1 MRSKRAEMQLGTG
14 ESKPASKV
22 VSIGVP
28 MNFDHSA
35 LSEDS
40 QRGSDISRR
49 AFIGVA
55 TGSIVVIP
63 AAAGGFLISPK
74 FGSIAY
80 ADETDNT
87 SGGETRLVIAK
98 ANQVGVTVFDMTQS
112 VRKLISDAKVVITSH
127 ATKKSVT
134 VTTDSKGVAL
144 VDITDLAEAEGKKRQ
159 VPRYEFDGQIEITRQ
174 GYRVFRAGRI
184 HFEGAKGLPVPTRS
198 IESGVPY
205 PARVAFDDWDILYT
219 NNEFAVAKG
228 NVVKHTIDIEFEN
241 AGSGSMNVSLMS
253 ADNKEIVKTSV
264 QPSGGKAKVA
274 FQKLFLRAEHSEALP
289 IGKGFFLRYTQDGKT
304 YQCPISLVTAKAV
317 PGGDSAQA
325 KTGLTLSPFGAEAM
339 GSGISIKIPS
349 GVAVIGGMTFK
360 PYIPEF
366 KNLEYSYDPFGYFRV
381 AWKSGEYGNSW
392 KNKDGKK
399 TSDGWMYSPR
409 KTFEENRRKVW
420 DDRGDIF
427 DKVWDKATKGDKFF
441 QTAEL
446 ARSVKMN
453 VSGQVMLAGK
463 WDDPS
468 KLVRGIFRVSAT
480 LALKYSLSWQMMF
493 GYVPVL
499 LEFEIGGTF
508 TLGAGAACA
517 APSPFAFSKYI
528 WDYTNTGLDFT
539 MAIIPSVSVGV
550 GIRGIASV
558 GAKVSATFTIFVG
571 IFSPLK
577 LPEGAEKNGI
587 SYPHVIGGFSWSIS
601 IVIMLLGHTWV
612 PHKWDPHKWPEA
624 YNNWKGGWQP
634 PFSGGTVTTQA
645 DEDTIDFMSMLTE
658 ARMVTQDDL
667 QATAEYSQ
675 SSQPISTQSSSDS
688 AENSLTTQSESTKK
702 SAPRFETKEEVAC
715 INMANGASVRYR
727 ALSVVEKKDEGDSN
741 KRLVASSP
749 YAVSGDSEKTDDP
762 KKANDSEKA
771 GDPKKTDETPVAVAS
786 SGELTTQAVSA
797 NQSGWDSYG
806 DHKHNFNM
814 PNAKVK
820 TLASEQ
826 GLIPDSDIMLSY
838 NVIGDARAKV
848 VTVCG
853 LPLLFR
859 IASCLV
865 APVYTT
871 SRITPDH
878 YDPRM
883 RVCAESLSSNSND
896 FKSWVLIGR
905 DNYEIEEGPNA
916 SKRDPNDLYDYDF
929 AVYAENYKDEQIA
942 MDTVRKKTVV
952 HLFVIAGFRQNGDST
967 TLQDAAADQVL
978 LYTQQEFYRI
988 VDTRTQQSKECGSKP
1003 VLFRMVSSNYYSSQ
1017 YYPQASYKHHNFSCP
1032 HIFLVEDNVGNTT
1045 YRALYMSFLDR
1056 ATANDN
1062 RQNLF
1067 SVSKGDVDI
1076 CLGTMFYYINT
1087 NTLYIPYIG
1096 DIRNNMGPILDYS
1109 VFEMTCTERMV
1120 NGWHILMLRGNTTS
1134 HYIAVQTSACYYD
1147 QSGSSLPAITA
1158 INYLEPRTDRLR
1170 LVKWKGHEGF
1180 LASVGGNVDEDNGST
1195 MSGAKLQH
1203 VTISGYSGSGNQLQL
1218 SFEDVGPDNFN
1229 VKSFD
1234 VDPTGQF
1241 IYYPATR
1248 RGTDGGPY
1256 TDEGATKDED
1266 VETHLIMAC
1275 KLRGGK
1281 FSEPFVFAEVVHPI
1295 DSLSVFS
1302 ESSSAMA
1309 FVSTHLTKAA
1319 EGKADLWLTSMP
1331 HVRSATVV
1339 QCSTVT
1345 PYAFPGEQAQF
1356 DVAVRN
1362 DGNVHLSGIT
1372 ANLCEK
1378 GAATSSKT
1386 TVTFNKD
1393 SLVESSWN
1401 PADENGVLQN
1411 VESDYSLAPGATSV
1425 YRISMTVP
1433 DGWSGTKTVAI
1444 TASDAIAASSGG
1456 LTTQADDDYDEWYI
1470 DYTTVLDTYPT
1481 DELLIPEGD
1490 EVDSDE
1496 LDDAPVTVVE
1506 PPSGAPSSDTPSSGA
1521 SGEKRSA
1528 ATSAR
1533 SAATA
1538 AAKTGD
1544 PLGGFGLAA
1553 AAVAAA
1559 SAAFAVYSN
1568 RRAALERG
1576 EEPDDIIDVDPCDSD
1591 SGRSE

>member
-1 MRSKRAEMQLGTG
+1 MS
-14 ESKPASKV
+14 
-22 VSIGVP
+22 
-28 MNFDHSA
+28 FDHSA
-35 LSEDS
+35 SSEDN
-40 QRGSDISRR
+40 QRRSDISRR
-49 AFIGVA
+49 AFIGAA

-98 ANQVGVTVFDMTQS
+98 ANQVGVTVFDMTKG

-184 HFEGAKGLPVPTRS
+184 HFEGAKGLPIPTRS
-198 IESGVPY
+198 IERGVPY

-241 AGSGSMNVSLMS
+241 AGSGSMDVSLMS

-339 GSGISIKIPS
+339 GSGVSFKIPS

-468 KLVRGIFRVSAT
+468 KLVRGMFRVSAT

-499 LEFEIGGTF
+499 LEFEIGSTF

-539 MAIIPSVSVGV
+539 MAIIPSISVGV

-558 GAKVSATFTIFVG
+558 GAKVSATFTIFIG
-571 IFSPLK
+571 ILSPLK

-587 SYPHVIGGFSWSIS
+587 SYPHVIGGLSWSIS

-612 PHKWDPHKWPEA
+612 PHKWDPHKYPEA

-634 PFSGGTVTTQA
+634 PFGGGTVTTQA
-645 DEDTIDFMSMLTE
+645 DGDIINFKSMLSE

-675 SSQPISTQSSSDS
+675 ISQPVSTHASSDS
-688 AENSLTTQSESTKK
+688 AENSLTTQSESKK
-702 SAPRFETKEEVAC
+702 QSAPRFETKEEVTC
-715 INMANGASVRYR
+715 VNMANGASVRYR
-727 ALSVVEKKDEGDSN
+727 VLSTVEKQDEGDSN

-749 YAVSGDSEKTDDP
+749 YAASDDSEKTDDP
-762 KKANDSEKA
+762 KKANDS
-771 GDPKKTDETPVAVAS
+771 KKTDETLVVPAS
-786 SGELTTQAVSA
+786 SGELTTQDDSSS
-797 NQSGWDSYG
+797 QPSWDSYG
-806 DHKHNFNM
+806 DHKHNFSM

-826 GLIPDSDIMLSY
+826 GLIPDSDIMISY

-883 RVCAESLSSNSND
+883 RVCAESLSSTSND

-905 DNYEIEEGPNA
+905 DNYEIEEGPDVP
-916 SKRDPNDLYDYDF
+916 KRDPNDLYDYDF
-929 AVYAENYKDEQIA
+929 AVYAENFKPEPTE
-942 MDTVRKKTVV
+942 MFTERMKTVV
-952 HLFVIAGFRQNGDST
+952 HLFVIAGFRQSGDGTS
-967 TLQDAAADQVL
+967 LQDAAADQVL
-978 LYTQQEFYRI
+978 LYTQQEFYRV

-1003 VLFRMVSSNYYSSQ
+1003 LLFKMISSNYYSSQ
-1017 YYPQASYKHHNFSCP
+1017 YYPQAYYKHHNFSCP
-1032 HIFLVEDNVGNTT
+1032 HIFPVEDNAGGATH
-1045 YRALYMSFLDR
+1045 RALYMSFLDR
-1056 ATANDN
+1056 ATT
-1062 RQNLF
+1062 QNTRESLF
-1067 SVSKGDVDI
+1067 SDSKAEVDI
-1076 CLGTMFYYINT
+1076 CLGTMFYEFKNDNT
-1087 NTLYIPYIG
+1087 GTLYIPYIG

-1109 VFEMTCTERMV
+1109 VFEMTCTERMN
-1120 NGWHILMLRGNTTS
+1120 NGWHILMLRGNETS

-1147 QSGSSLPAITA
+1147 KSGSHLPAITA

-1180 LASVGGNVDEDNGST
+1180 LASVGGSVDEDNGSI

-1203 VTISGYSGSGNQLQL
+1203 VTISGYNGSGDQLQL

-1256 TDEGATKDED
+1256 TDNGATKDED

-1302 ESSSAMA
+1302 ENSSAMA

-1331 HVRSATVV
+1331 HVRSAIVV
-1339 QCSTVT
+1339 QCTTVT

-1362 DGNVHLSGIT
+1362 DGNVHLSGFT

-1378 GAATSSKT
+1378 GATTSSKA

-1393 SLVESSWN
+1393 SLVESPWN

-1425 YRISMTVP
+1425 YRVSMTVP

-1481 DELLIPEGD
+1481 DELFIPEGD
-1490 EVDSDE
+1490 EVDSDD

-1506 PPSGAPSSDTPSSGA
+1506 PPSGAIGSG
-1521 SGEKRSA
+1521 
-1528 ATSAR
+1528 AR
-1533 SAATA
+1533 SARTIG
-1538 AAKTGD
+1538 KMGD
-1544 PLGGFGLAA
+1544 SLGGFGFAA

-1568 RRAALERG
+1568 RRAALESG
-1576 EEPDDIIDVDPCDSD
+1576 EELDDIIDVDPCDSG
-1591 SGRSE
+1591 SGQNE